1 MAEVDNDFVEE
12 PTDSSPKVEDENDPF
27 AKFKSS
33 GVASLTDREI
43 FEMWLV
49 MWGGLKRYE
58 TESEKD
64 DRFLHFQQ
72 NIVDKPKTEYDI
84 PNNLTFYADQSKG
97 ELVQHFSEFNPETN
111 AFIFKSDIKYWPML
125 AESNKW
131 KFGHFDEDDT
141 DSIPE
146 GTNPKSYFN

>member
-1 MAEVDNDFVEE
+1 
-12 PTDSSPKVEDENDPF
+12 
-27 AKFKSS
+27 
-33 GVASLTDREI
+33 
-43 FEMWLV
+43 MWLV
-49 MWGGLKRYE
+49 SWGGLKRYE
-58 TESEKD
+58 TESEKN

-97 ELVQHFSEFNPETN
+97 ELVEHFSTFNPETN

-131 KFGHFDEDDT
+131 KFGHFDED
-141 DSIPE
+141 SIPE